1 MSDLGK
7 RIGYLRLLHGD
18 KSKKD
23 LCKEIGIS
31 RQTLK
36 NIEEGVS
43 PDFDTLIKI
52 ADYFNVSVDYLLR
65 RTERASLAYKPIDA
79 LKISEGARYVLED
92 NEVFGRLIS
101 LLLENGDFRKLIR
114 QIDLYFNDDG
124 LEAYNINNTLV
135 NKAKSIVDKGQSST
149 PDLDEKITDALDDMF
164 LDYNQDKL
172 DKFAKEFSNILLAVK
187 LEYRMDSKDSEKMK
201 RLALAVYDVCED
213 LTSKKDYACFT
224 FENGITYTV
233 DITSQGKVN
242 LGYTSKNIE
251 SIVNANPR
259 AKIKCLQWIYS
270 PIFNREGILEI
281 TAGSDTLLYEY
292 ANGVLYNMSKYY
304 DEESFSFVVP
314 TRKLGTLILSDRTIQ
329 IPTNLVKKVNNP
341 LTGVFQE
348 EYNMPN

>member
-1 MSDLGK
+1 MISRLSVHDHIVIYLYSISAFLLNTLDRFCFNLKNVHTNGHDRKRYSLDEYQMSDLGK

-65 RTERASLAYKPIDA
+65 RTERASLVYKPIDA
-79 LKISEGARYVLED
+79 LKISESARYVLED

-135 NKAKSIVDKGQSST
+135 NKAKDIIDKEQSST
-149 PDLDEKITDALDDMF
+149 PDLDEKITDALDDIF
-164 LDYNQDKL
+164 LDYDQDKL
-172 DKFAKEFSNILLAVK
+172 DKFAKEFANILPAVK
-187 LEYRMDSKDSEKMK
+187 LEYRLDSKDSEKMK

-213 LTSKKDYACFT
+213 LTSKKEMLKRLSAETLVHSYMQQLKKKHALCKSEKAYDY
-224 FENGITYTV
+224 FEKAFLEV
-233 DITSQGKVN
+233 
-242 LGYTSKNIE
+242 
-251 SIVNANPR
+251 
-259 AKIKCLQWIYS
+259 IKDA
-270 PIFNREGILEI
+270 E
-281 TAGSDTLLYEY
+281 
-292 ANGVLYNMSKYY
+292 
-304 DEESFSFVVP
+304 
-314 TRKLGTLILSDRTIQ
+314 
-329 IPTNLVKKVNNP
+329 
-341 LTGVFQE
+341 
-348 EYNMPN
+348 